1 MQKFIIIEKGEYRD
15 FFCLGKITMKK
26 YSREQLKKRLIVSI
40 VLGVI
45 MTLAL
50 LIPAMFSGSE
60 QLWYAAIMIPAGLVL
75 LPISI
80 LGMSFNFGKIM
91 LGIIAPIPVLSSVIE
106 SFKSIVY
113 AIKGIIVL
121 VKKQDYLVI
130 GKETEETDG

>member
-1 MQKFIIIEKGEYRD
+1 MPANINKNLLIVLTNYYWQYIILVQKFIIIEKGEYRD

-60 QLWYAAIMIPAGLVL
+60 QLWYAAI
-75 LPISI
+75 
-80 LGMSFNFGKIM
+80 
-91 LGIIAPIPVLSSVIE
+91 
-106 SFKSIVY
+106 
-113 AIKGIIVL
+113 
-121 VKKQDYLVI
+121 
-130 GKETEETDG
+130 

>member
-1 MQKFIIIEKGEYRD
+1 
-15 FFCLGKITMKK
+15 
-26 YSREQLKKRLIVSI
+26 
-40 VLGVI
+40 
-45 MTLAL
+45 
-50 LIPAMFSGSE
+50 
-60 QLWYAAIMIPAGLVL
+60 MIPAGLVL

-80 LGMSFNFGKIM
+80 FGMSFNFGKIM

-121 VKKQDYLVI
+121 VKKQDCLVI